1 MSTGEVG
8 DDASGNS
15 PAPPTADL
23 MSRGPSHLDSRTS
36 PKISSSAK
44 IMVFGLVLAT
54 TGNGFAGLSLPF
66 LSLPSSTAVASRP
79 AWVRSAAAA
88 ELRIINPV
96 VKAGSVEPDRLSPS
110 LPAMAV
116 GDRADTSPSR
126 SLAPAVPLS
135 PPVLARGEGP
145 IAPVPPP
152 LPQGSQP
159 AAADRPPSSRHF
171 VPPGASNDLHEAAE
185 ALNRAISEATTPAA
199 LLELQTRGAER
210 SRVEARLAALGY
222 VEILSAGERLYR
234 KPGDADPFRDCG
246 TCPELVVV
254 PAGRAIMRVT
264 VANSVRE
271 ISIDVPRPIA
281 VARHETTR
289 GEFARFIA
297 ETGYVIPAGCYA
309 RRPTRRV
316 DPAFSWRNPGYIQ
329 ADDHPVVCVSLEDAS
344 AFADWMSQKTGYR
357 YRLPSDAEWHV
368 LASAE
373 AWPARVGPELCLIG
387 NGADQSAGALYPDWD
402 IAACTDGYIHT
413 APVGRFKAGAQGL
426 YDLNGNVWEWVNT
439 CAPERA
445 VDAEFPPR
453 QCRPGAARIL
463 RGASFADPPSMRL
476 LDARIVGPPATR
488 DQLAGF
494 RLVREVD

>member
-1 MSTGEVG
+1 MSTGAVG
-8 DDASGNS
+8 DEASGNS
-15 PAPPTADL
+15 PAPPSADL
-23 MSRGPSHLDSRTS
+23 SPGPAQLDGGTGSTIFSRVRIVVVG
-36 PKISSSAK
+36 
-44 IMVFGLVLAT
+44 VVLAT
-54 TGNGFAGLSLPF
+54 IGAGFAWLSLPF
-66 LSLPSSTAVASRP
+66 LSAPPSMAVAPRP
-79 AWVRSAAAA
+79 AWVHAAAAA
-88 ELRIINPV
+88 ELRIVHPV
-96 VKAGSVEPDRLSPS
+96 DAAGSLEPERLSPS
-110 LPAMAV
+110 VPAMAV
-116 GDRADTSPSR
+116 GDRADASPSR
-126 SLAPAVPLS
+126 SVTPAMPLS
-135 PPVLARGEGP
+135 PPVRREGP
-145 IAPVPPP
+145 MAPVPPP

-159 AAADRPPSSRHF
+159 AAADLPPPSRHF

-185 ALNRAISEATTPAA
+185 ALNRAISEATTVAV

-210 SRVEARLAALGY
+210 SRIEARLAALGY

-234 KPGDADPFRDCG
+234 RPGDADPFRDCG

-264 VANSVRE
+264 VANAVRE
-271 ISIDVPRPIA
+271 IGIEMPRPIA

-289 GEFARFIA
+289 AEFARFIA
-297 ETGYVIPAGCYA
+297 ETGYVIPAGCHA

-316 DPAFSWRNPGYIQ
+316 DPAFSWRNPGFIQ
-329 ADDHPVVCVSLEDAS
+329 TDDHPVVCVSLEDAS
-344 AFADWMSQKTGYR
+344 AFADWMSQKTGFR

-373 AWPARVGPELCLIG
+373 AWPARTGPELCLIG
-387 NGADQSAGALYPDWD
+387 NGADQSAEALYPDWEV
-402 IAACTDGYIHT
+402 AACTDGYIHT
-413 APVGRFKAGAQGL
+413 APVGRFNAGVQGL

-439 CAPERA
+439 CAPEHA

-453 QCRPGAARIL
+453 QCPPGAARIL

-494 RLVREVD
+494 RLVRDVN